1 MKNEVKLENT
11 GKINLYLWVYWAL
24 EHSRRCSRKLGGLHD
39 TSPTILAFLV
49 LTAAKIAQP
58 MPVLLKS
65 QFLTDN
71 CRRKQ
76 NKTPRSLLFSITTAK
91 TKPSRLLKGDRT
103 GREGGGWTHLFPVHP
118 RLDWVSKYHQFCSVQ
133 NGEGPKTSNNLS
145 SYTAVKALRIS
156 R

>member
-1 MKNEVKLENT
+1 MKNEVKMENA

-24 EHSRRCSRKLGGLHD
+24 EHSRRCSGKLGGLHD
-39 TSPTILAFLV
+39 TGPTILAFLV
-49 LTAAKIAQP
+49 LTAAGEAAKIAQP

-91 TKPSRLLKGDRT
+91 TKPSRLPKGDRA
-103 GREGGGWTHLFPVHP
+103 GREGEDGLTFFLSIRGLTEFPNIIN
-118 RLDWVSKYHQFCSVQ
+118 SAQF
-133 NGEGPKTSNNLS
+133 KT
-145 SYTAVKALRIS
+145 VKALKQTTIYLNTQQ
-156 R
+156 